1 MVKLAPLLYSP
12 CENRRFHM
20 CLCSKGIVLSSL
32 GCVSKLAN
40 NYTVI
45 LNTAATSSVQHYI
58 AFSDL
63 ILCFKVPVSELAL
76 ENVKWST

>member
-1 MVKLAPLLYSP
+1 MRTEGFICVSAV
-12 CENRRFHM
+12 M
-20 CLCSKGIVLSSL
+20 GLCSL

-45 LNTAATSSVQHYI
+45 LNTAATSSVQHNI

>member
-1 MVKLAPLLYSP
+1 
-12 CENRRFHM
+12 M

-58 AFSDL
+58 SDL